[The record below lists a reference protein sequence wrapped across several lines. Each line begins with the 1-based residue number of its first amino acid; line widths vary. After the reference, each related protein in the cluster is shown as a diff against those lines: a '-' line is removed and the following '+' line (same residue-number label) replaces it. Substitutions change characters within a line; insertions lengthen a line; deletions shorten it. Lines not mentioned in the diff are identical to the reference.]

1 MGSVPS
7 AAATVTILR
16 STIDQLIPKELH
28 DYTTSLIRRY
38 STEQPL
44 SSRNPMMDPTTSSS
58 RPPRSTLGVTPCSP
72 LPLLA
77 HRGSRSA
84 RERTQRTSLTAWT
97 GDDRTTL
104 PNICCGGKW
113 TGNGSF
119 NPQACISFPSS
130 CRNSEVV
137 DEFKGVPMKWKF
149 RMDYNQESKTD
160 ECWYELRFHKK
171 DLKMVSGHYLAHI
184 LEMAKI
190 IKDQNHLIKFHTV
203 RYDRG
208 TSSTSTLIHPMTF
221 GTLALDEELKKSL
234 IEDLTAFS
242 NGKDYYQKIGKAW
255 KRGYLLYGPPG
266 TGKSSLI
273 AAMSNFL
280 NYSIYN
286 LNLSNVESD
295 SGLERSGDKTD
306 SSAKQKLTLSGL
318 LNAID
323 GLLSCCGEER
333 IIIFTTNYKDRIDP
347 ALLRPG
353 RMDVHVSLS
362 YCTFQTF
369 NKLCQNYLGDYC
381 PETLL
386 CQIKELIEPA
396 KATPAEVAGELMK
409 SRDPTASL
417 KGLIEFITKQ
427 GSGGGSN
434 GNAPKEEE
442 EVCAVNNGNL
452 NGAMENARMAMES
465 YKAEILEL
473 QKELVAAE
481 NKLSDLVAAWEKL
494 TPASTMR

>member
-1 MGSVPS
+1 MGSVLS
-7 AAATVTILR
+7 IAATVTILR
-16 STIDQLIPKELH
+16 STINQLIPKELQ

-38 STEQPL
+38 STEHTLVIKESHGGSNNQLFEAAMVYLGGDPL
-44 SSRNPMMDPTTSSS
+44 F
-58 RPPRSTLGVTPCSP
+58 
-72 LPLLA
+72 
-77 HRGSRSA
+77 SA
-84 RERTQRTSLTAWT
+84 ASVGPQRFEVGKRENSKNFTYCL
-97 GDDRTTL
+97 DRD
-104 PNICCGGKW
+104 
-113 TGNGSF
+113 
-119 NPQACISFPSS
+119 
-130 CRNSEVV
+130 SEVV
-137 DEFKGVPMKWKF
+137 EEFKGVPMKWKF
-149 RMDYNQESKTD
+149 RMNSKQESKTD

-203 RYDRG
+203 RYDRWA
-208 TSSTSTLIHPMTF
+208 TSTSTLIHPMTF
-221 GTLALDEELKKSL
+221 DTLALDEELKKSL

-295 SGLERSGDKTD
+295 SVLEYLLLHMSNRSILVVEDIDCSAKIQNRRSGDKTD

-369 NKLCQNYLGDYC
+369 NKLCQIYLGDYC

-417 KGLIEFITKQ
+417 KGLIEFLTKK

-442 EVCAVNNGNL
+442 EFAVNNGNL
-452 NGAMENARMAMES
+452 NGATENARMAMESS

-473 QKELVAAE
+473 QTKLVATE

-494 TPASTMR
+494 RPASTMR